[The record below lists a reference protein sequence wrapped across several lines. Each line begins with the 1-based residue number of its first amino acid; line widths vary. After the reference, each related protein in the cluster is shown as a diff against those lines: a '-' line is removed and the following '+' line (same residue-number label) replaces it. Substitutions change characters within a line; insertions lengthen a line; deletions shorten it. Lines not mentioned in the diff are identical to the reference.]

1 VSNSVPDNDNDN
13 DSARRLA
20 PAAARNR
27 DVILAVLDRVL
38 PKSGVVLEI
47 ASGTGQH
54 AVHFAQALPGLIW
67 QPSDADE
74 ASRASID
81 AWRKHIAVANPI
93 ANLKAPV
100 ALDVRV
106 SPWPVPDVLDGIVCI
121 NMIHIAPWAAAVALF
136 DGAAAHLSPN
146 GVLFLYGPYKREGEH
161 TAPSNEAF
169 DTQLRTTDPAWG
181 VRDLE
186 DVVALAHRNGFALDE
201 IVPMPANNLSLVF
214 KRNAV

>member
-1 VSNSVPDNDNDN
+1 MSNSDPDNDN
-13 DSARRLA
+13 ARRVA
-20 PAAARNR
+20 PAATRNR
-27 DVILAVLDRVL
+27 DAILAVLVRVL
-38 PKSGVVLEI
+38 PKSGIVLEI

-74 ASRASID
+74 ASRASFD
-81 AWRKHIAVANPI
+81 AWRKHVAI

-106 SPWPVPDVLDGIVCI
+106 SPWPVPDVLDAMVCI
-121 NMIHIAPWAAAVALF
+121 NMIHIAPWDAAVALF
-136 DGAAAHLSPN
+136 DGAKQHLSPD
-146 GVLFLYGPYKREGEH
+146 GVLYLYGPYKREGEH

-169 DTQLRTTDPAWG
+169 DAQLRATDPAWG
-181 VRDLE
+181 VRNLE

-214 KRNAV
+214 RRSAG

>member
-1 VSNSVPDNDNDN
+1 VSNSDPDNDN
-13 DSARRLA
+13 ARRVA
-20 PAAARNR
+20 PAATRNR
-27 DVILAVLDRVL
+27 DAILAVLVRVL
-38 PKSGVVLEI
+38 PKSGMLEI
-47 ASGTGQH
+47 ASGTGQL

-81 AWRKHIAVANPI
+81 AWRKHVAI

-121 NMIHIAPWAAAVALF
+121 NMIHIAPWDAAVALF
-136 DGAAAHLSPN
+136 DGAKQHLSSD
-146 GVLFLYGPYKREGEH
+146 GVLYLYGPYKREGEH

-169 DTQLRTTDPAWG
+169 DAQLRATDPAWG
-181 VRDLE
+181 VRNLE

-214 KRNAV
+214 RRSAG